1 MDDITKYTNS
11 QLIEEVTGESPDKV
25 RRWKRGI
32 TKVPESAIRLL
43 KLYVEGDVSALL
55 GKDWQGFYFRKNL
68 LFVPEWRNGFTAH
81 HIRSMF
87 FRCQQVAA
95 LESEIRMLKQ
105 QLEERISEYE
115 ALEIKADF
123 YRRQLIL
130 ESRFGMMLQRS
141 FL

>member
-11 QLIEEVTGESPDKV
+11 QLIEKVTGESPNKV
-25 RRWKRGI
+25 KRWKREI

-55 GKDWQGFYFRKNL
+55 GKDWQGFYFKNNL
-68 LFVPEWRNGFTAH
+68 LFVPEWR
-81 HIRSMF
+81 
-87 FRCQQVAA
+87 
-95 LESEIRMLKQ
+95 
-105 QLEERISEYE
+105 QLEERIAEIE

>member
-55 GKDWQGFYFRKNL
+55 GKDWQGFL
-68 LFVPEWRNGFTAH
+68 LQEKF
-81 HIRSMF
+81 IICS
-87 FRCQQVAA
+87 
-95 LESEIRMLKQ
+95 
-105 QLEERISEYE
+105 
-115 ALEIKADF
+115 
-123 YRRQLIL
+123 
-130 ESRFGMMLQRS
+130 
-141 FL
+141 